1 MTEIRTPERAANE
14 KSRGALLQN
23 TAGGRSRAKGRT
35 APPKNPGKTRHQ
47 EAESQTPDTRA
58 VDSAAAE
65 AVIEAAVQD
74 TALAETNCADTTAQD
89 TAPPDIAAPAAGEE
103 EAAAPCTTA
112 PAAGETESAAQP
124 ASAPDMVT
132 PAAGETESAA
142 APGAAPE
149 AAAGEESFDPSILKL
164 IEYAKERKT
173 LSYEELSDYLPEHI
187 ANTDKIEQVLAL
199 LEANN
204 IHLVEEES
212 SGEDEGESEKAKSTA
227 SGKKRAVRNE
237 KESSLVDDPIR
248 LYLREIGRESL
259 LSAEQEVILSKQMEE
274 GENIIKGVIK
284 QSGMIIPEF
293 YHIAQKAFSKRDLRE
308 LNLSKKEITE
318 HMTERRRLNS
328 FYKEILRNILGDL
341 KNYIE
346 MKRRLISRGIDYL
359 ENKELLTLRR
369 RIMRTVKNAAI
380 HPEEISVFSEKFI
393 QAAKKINRYKKEQ
406 ERIEKH
412 LRINSLKELRTL
424 GRLLTIRDDRERL
437 EEELGLSSDEIK
449 EKIRLIQV
457 TEKKL
462 RQMEAEFEESTDSIN
477 LMAREI
483 YHGRTMMKNAKD
495 RLIKAN
501 LRLVVSI
508 AKKYT
513 NRGLHFFDLVQEGNI
528 GLIKAVEKFEYQKG
542 FKFSTYATW
551 WIRQAITRSISDQAR
566 TIRVPVHMIEQI
578 NKVVR
583 ESRQLMQVLGRE
595 PTDEE
600 IAEKLAWTALRVKSV
615 KNVAREPI
623 SLETPIGEEE
633 DSLLGDFIEDK
644 DVENPAI
651 QTAFTLLQEQLTGV
665 LSTLPAREQEVLKMR
680 FGLDDGYSLTLE
692 EVGLY
697 FNVTRERIR
706 QIEAKALRRL
716 RHPKRSRKLKDFL
729 DH

>member
-1 MTEIRTPERAANE
+1 MFLSSLSLKKISPLKKHITKKPGMIWHKRQKPLSVNQE
-14 KSRGALLQN
+14 GALDLTN
-23 TAGGRSRAKGRT
+23 LEITD
-35 APPKNPGKTRHQ
+35 P
-47 EAESQTPDTRA
+47 
-58 VDSAAAE
+58 
-65 AVIEAAVQD
+65 AVI
-74 TALAETNCADTTAQD
+74 
-89 TAPPDIAAPAAGEE
+89 
-103 EAAAPCTTA
+103 
-112 PAAGETESAAQP
+112 
-124 ASAPDMVT
+124 
-132 PAAGETESAA
+132 
-142 APGAAPE
+142 
-149 AAAGEESFDPSILKL
+149 KL
-164 IEYAKERKT
+164 LEYAKEKKS
-173 LSYEELSDYLPEHI
+173 LSYEELSDFLPEHI
-187 ANTDKIEQVLAL
+187 TNSDKIEPVLAL
-199 LEANN
+199 LEAHNVQ
-204 IHLVEEES
+204 LVEEDS
-212 SGEDEGESEKAKSTA
+212 STDDDEGENRKAAET
-227 SGKKRAVRNE
+227 GRKRAASSD

-248 LYLREIGRESL
+248 LYLREIGKEHL
-259 LSAEQEVILSKQMEE
+259 LTAEQEIELSKKMEE
-274 GENIIKGVIK
+274 GENIVKNVIK
-284 QSGMIIPEF
+284 KSGMIIPEF
-293 YHIAQKAFSKRDLRE
+293 YQIAQKAFSKRDMRE

-318 HMTERRRLNS
+318 HMTECRRLNQ
-328 FYKEILRNILGDL
+328 FYKETLRLIQADL
-341 KNYIE
+341 KNYIDL
-346 MKRRLISRGIDYL
+346 KKQLIAKDHDYL
-359 ENKELLTLRR
+359 DDKDCSALRR
-369 RIMRTVKNAAI
+369 RIMKAIKSTHI
-380 HPEEISVFSEKFI
+380 HPEEIQAFSDKFI
-393 QAAKKINRYKKEQ
+393 IASKKIKRYIKEQ
-406 ERIEKH
+406 ERLEKH
-412 LRINSLKELRTL
+412 LKVGSLKELRTL
-424 GRLLTIRDDRERL
+424 GRYLTIKDEREKL
-437 EEELGLSSDEIK
+437 ERELGLSSEEIK

-462 RQMEAEFEESTDSIN
+462 RMLEAEFEETIENIN
-477 LMAREI
+477 QMAREI
-483 YHGRTMMKNAKD
+483 SHGRIMMKNAKD
-495 RLIKAN
+495 RLIRAN

-583 ESRQLMQVLGRE
+583 ESRQLLQSLGRE

-600 IAEKLAWTALRVKSV
+600 IAERLGWTAMRVKSV

-644 DVENPAI
+644 DVENPAN
-651 QTAFTLLQEQLTGV
+651 QTAFTLLQEQLSGV
-665 LSTLPAREQEVLKMR
+665 LSTLPSREQEVLKMR

-716 RHPKRSRKLKDFL
+716 RHPKRSRKLKDYL